1 VEASKEEL
9 EELRYPIG
17 RFRPLQSYTMENVN
31 AEIDRIEAA
40 PAALGEALKG
50 LKKKQLDTPYRADG
64 WTVRQVVH
72 HLADS
77 HINGYC
83 RVKLALTEEVPRI
96 RPYREAKWA
105 ELGEA
110 REGDHKPSLRLLKEL
125 HTRWVMSL
133 RSLTPDQLSRALI
146 HPDVDAPFPIPAVLS
161 LYAWHGEHHVAH
173 VTRLREREGW

>member
-1 VEASKEEL
+1 MEASKEEL

-17 RFRPLQSYTMENVN
+17 RFRPRQSYTMEDVK

-40 PAALGEALKG
+40 PAALAEAVKG

-83 RVKLALTEEVPRI
+83 RTKLALTEEAPRI
-96 RPYREAKWA
+96 RTYREAKWA
-105 ELGEA
+105 ELAEA
-110 REGDHKPSLRLLKEL
+110 RDGDHKPSLRLLKEL
-125 HTRWVMSL
+125 HTRWVMAL
-133 RSLTPDQLSRALI
+133 RALTPDQLSRALI

-173 VTRLREREGW
+173 ITCLRERESW